1 MTNWEKSKKTRDWR
15 NCLGFE
21 LNNEDYEWL
30 KAECWKAKDSGDK
43 ANAELA
49 GHIKEE
55 YKIPGITESLN
66 KFIIEG
72 CYEHAEVEK
81 LSFLTKNKPLT
92 LSNFWC
98 NFQKKYEFN
107 PPHDHSGLFSFV
119 IFITIPY
126 NLREEE
132 KYFVDIA
139 EKVAEGEENSLKIY
153 TSKFAF
159 VNTLYDGQVAH
170 DVLNV
175 DKSFEGKMILF
186 SAKQVHQVFP
196 FFTSDDYRI
205 TVSGNLRLSV

>member
-1 MTNWEKSKKTRDWR
+1 MTNWEASKKVRDWR

-21 LNNEDYEWL
+21 LNNKDYEWL
-30 KAECWKAKDSGDK
+30 KTECWKAKGLGDK

-66 KFIIEG
+66 KFILEG
-72 CYEHAEVEK
+72 CSKHADVKELAV
-81 LSFLTKNKPLT
+81 LTDNRPLT
-92 LSNFWC
+92 ISDFWC
-98 NFQKKYEFN
+98 NFQKKHEFN

-119 IFITIPY
+119 IFVTIPY

-132 KYFVDIA
+132 KYFADIA
-139 EKVAEGEENSLKIY
+139 ENVAKGEENSPKIY

-159 VNTLYDGQVAH
+159 ASTLYDGKIAH

-186 SAKQVHQVFP
+186 AAKQVHQVFP

-205 TVSGNLRLSV
+205 TVSGNIRLLV

>member
-30 KAECWKAKDSGDK
+30 KAECWKAKDLGDK

-72 CYEHAEVEK
+72 CYKHVETEK
-81 LSFLTKNKPLT
+81 LSFLTENKPLT
-92 LSNFWC
+92 L
-98 NFQKKYEFN
+98 
-107 PPHDHSGLFSFV
+107 
-119 IFITIPY
+119 PY